1 MHVECSSVYFPDV
14 VDVLQFEQI
23 LFKFDQLVV
32 LGTEEGS
39 NRDSIVEVEPEG
51 VERVVDD
58 YHLTEIAI
66 QDP

>member
-1 MHVECSSVYFPDV
+1 MHVKSSSVYFPDV

-39 NRDSIVEVEPEG
+39 YGDSIVEVEPEG